1 MIGKTSKGYLY
12 VIGAAVMWA
21 SSGTAGK
28 GLFLAGMTPFELVQ
42 LRVTLASLVMAL
54 GMAILAPAQLKIRP
68 RDAGYMLFLGG
79 LVMAMVQFTYFFAIS
94 KIQVVA
100 AILIQYTAPV
110 LVALYSVLF
119 WGERLTLYKALALAL
134 SLVGCYLVVGAYN
147 VHLLHMNRIGIISA
161 VCSAFAFAAYTLMGE
176 RMMHRYPPWTVVF
189 YAMLFASVT
198 WNVVHPPLEFLR
210 SSHTVLQWGLIL
222 YIVLFGTMA
231 AFGLFFVG
239 VNHIRSTRATIT
251 STLEPISAG
260 FIAFIFLGEALDPL
274 QIFGAVLVIA
284 AIVLLQI
291 EREHS
296 TLTPESIRA
305 NTRHHESPEC

>member
-1 MIGKTSKGYLY
+1 MIRKSSKGYLY

-54 GMAILAPAQLKIRP
+54 GLGILAPGRLRIQL
-68 RDAGYMLFLGG
+68 RDAGHMLLLGG

-110 LVALYSVLF
+110 LVAVYSLLF
-119 WGERLTLYKALALAL
+119 WGERLTMYKALALAL

-147 VHLLHMNRIGIISA
+147 LEILHMNRVGIIAA
-161 VCSAFAFAAYTLMGE
+161 VCSAVSFAAYTLMGE
-176 RMMHRYPPWTVVF
+176 RMMHRYPPWTVTF

-210 SSHTVLQWGLIL
+210 SSHTMLEWGLIL

-260 FIAFIFLGEALDPL
+260 FIAFIFLGEALEPL
-274 QIFGAVLVIA
+274 QILGAVLVLA
-284 AIVLLQI
+284 AIVLLQV
-291 EREHS
+291 EREQ
-296 TLTPESIRA
+296 TEL
-305 NTRHHESPEC
+305 SPELIRNEARNHQRP